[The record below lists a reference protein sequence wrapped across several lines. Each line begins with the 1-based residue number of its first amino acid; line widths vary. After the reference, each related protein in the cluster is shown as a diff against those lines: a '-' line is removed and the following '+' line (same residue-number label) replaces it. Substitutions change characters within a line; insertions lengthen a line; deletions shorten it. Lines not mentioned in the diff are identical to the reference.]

1 MIVPLICLAAA
12 ALALVATAMQPI
24 PDSSWSEI
32 RARLS
37 KLR

>member
-1 MIVPLICLAAA
+1 MIVPLICLVAA
-12 ALALVATAMQPI
+12 ALTLVATALQPI

-32 RARLS
+32 RTRLT

>member
-12 ALALVATAMQPI
+12 ALIVVVTALQPI

-32 RARLS
+32 RTRLA